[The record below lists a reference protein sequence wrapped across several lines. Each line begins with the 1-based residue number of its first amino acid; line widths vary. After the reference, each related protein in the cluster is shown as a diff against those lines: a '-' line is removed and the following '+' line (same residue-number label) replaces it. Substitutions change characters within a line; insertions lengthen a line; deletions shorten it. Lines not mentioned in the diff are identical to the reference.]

1 MNLFFVTTGAP
12 GPPGPSWV
20 HYALGYALGPTG
32 ALLGAPVVV
41 GAVGGGTAPCA
52 PGACKPA
59 PMDDASKNKLQD
71 AGKNF
76 LSYFTH
82 L

>member
-20 HYALGYALGPTG
+20 HYALGPTG

-71 AGKNF
+71 AGKIFF
-76 LSYFTH
+76 LLFPH

>member
-1 MNLFFVTTGAP
+1 MLGVP
-12 GPPGPSWV
+12 GPPGPDSPWA
-20 HYALGYALGPTG
+20 HMYYALGPTG

-41 GAVGGGTAPCA
+41 GAAGGTAPCA

-71 AGKNF
+71 AGKKISF
-76 LSYFTH
+76 FFHTFVIKFYI
-82 L
+82 